1 MDGINPGR
9 QCQFDIENSNDLH
22 TTTTTT
28 LYMLSR
34 LTSSFFFF
42 LKIVVVVWCCTIHRP
57 RISNGYGNWRR
68 VNSHILD
75 IIHSF
80 YLFTEIYEKG
90 GEKRFFFGFK
100 DFAGTSESP
109 NWGDDVWKKKI
120 TAGVEEIAWQV
131 GKCYF
136 RNRYTRRARWN
147 IDNNKKN
154 EEGIYIQ
161 LSRLSEEGW
170 IKWEIFVYLFEGD
183 PSP

>member
-1 MDGINPGR
+1 MSVWHWE
-9 QCQFDIENSNDLH
+9 FKWFTH

-34 LTSSFFFF
+34 LTSSFF
-42 LKIVVVVWCCTIHRP
+42 LKIVVVVVWCCTIHRP

-90 GEKRFFFGFK
+90 GEKKRFFFGFK